1 MESPLFVPPG
11 HFYSPVVNTREASAH
26 LDRLEAKPW
35 PFELD
40 GLSLTHEQMKKN
52 WLELS
57 QYFSSFPF
65 TPTSRDEGKY
75 LYQSD
80 NNAFPY
86 ADALLLYSYL
96 RKFQPRRIIEIGSGW
111 SSACA
116 VDTVKMHFNHEC
128 QMTFVEPYPALLRDL
143 IGDYASK
150 VTIREEFV
158 QDTPLEL
165 FDTLEEND
173 ILFIDSTHIV
183 KTGSDC
189 CTEFFDILPRLKK
202 GVVIHVH
209 DIFWPFEY
217 PRHWVVGE
225 NRSWN
230 EIYLLR
236 ALLTDNKNYEFLG
249 FTDYM
254 SRVLPDLT
262 DQYAPDFRNRS
273 GGSLWL
279 RKV

>member
-11 HFYSPVVNTREASAH
+11 HFYSPVVNTAEASVH
-26 LDRLEAKPW
+26 LEKLEGQPW
-35 PFELD
+35 PKDLP
-40 GLSLTHEQMKKN
+40 GLSLDHEQMKQN
-52 WLELS
+52 WRELS
-57 QYFSSFPF
+57 VYFKSFPF

-86 ADALLLYSYL
+86 SDALLLYSYL
-96 RKFQPRRIIEIGSGW
+96 RKFQPKRIIEIGSGW
-111 SSACA
+111 SSAC
-116 VDTVKMHFNHEC
+116 TVETIKMHFKHKCEL
-128 QMTFVEPYPALLRDL
+128 TFIEPYPALLKDL
-143 IGDYASK
+143 LGNYAGK

-158 QDTPLEL
+158 QNTPLET
-165 FDTLEEND
+165 FDALEAND
-173 ILFIDSTHIV
+173 ILFIDSTHVV

-236 ALLTDNKNYEFLG
+236 GLLTDNPNYEFLQ

-254 SRVLPDLT
+254 TKVLPALAVEF
-262 DQYAPDFRNRS
+262 APQFTSRS

-279 RKV
+279 RKI

>member
-11 HFYSPVVNTREASAH
+11 HFYSPVVNTHEASAY
-26 LDRLEAKPW
+26 LDRLEAAPW
-35 PFELD
+35 PKEMKGLTLD
-40 GLSLTHEQMKKN
+40 HEKIKAN
-52 WLELS
+52 WIELS
-57 QYFSSFPF
+57 QFFASFPF
-65 TPTSRDEGKY
+65 TPTSRDDGKY
-75 LYQSD
+75 LYQSN

-86 ADALLLYSYL
+86 SDALLLYSYL
-96 RKFQPRRIIEIGSGW
+96 RKFQPKRIIEVGSGW

-116 VDTVKMHFNHEC
+116 VETIKMHFKHEC
-128 QMTFVEPYPALLRDL
+128 EMTFIEPYPALLKDL
-143 IGDYASK
+143 IGDYSEK
-150 VTIREEFV
+150 VKIREEFV
-158 QDTPLEL
+158 QATPLET
-165 FDTLEEND
+165 FDALEEND
-173 ILFIDSTHIV
+173 ILFIDSTHVV

-236 ALLTDNKNYEFLG
+236 ALLTNNPQYEFLG

-254 SRVLPDLT
+254 TKVLPDLVSET
-262 DQYAPDFRNRS
+262 APDFLGRS

-279 RKV
+279 RKI